1 MFYLNYL
8 DKLIPMKF
16 QKDTIIIKKKSRP
29 EEIFF
34 IIKGS
39 ILNMDSKRIFST
51 GALIGETDLIYKRV
65 SIFKERILII
75 PYRTAKSS
83 ILP

>member
-16 QKDTIIIKKKSRP
+16 HKDTIIIKKKSRP

-34 IIKGS
+34 IISGS
-39 ILNMDSKRIFST
+39 VLNQDSRRIFST
-51 GALIGETDLIYKRV
+51 GSLIGETDIIFKRV
-65 SIFKERILII
+65 SLIYSLFRF
-75 PYRTAKSS
+75 YRTV
-83 ILP
+83 